1 MTVFQ
6 IFLLSAL
13 SLGAIAV
20 VTLSAR
26 RAIGR
31 AAAAFILLVLGGG
44 IAFAVKPDLTT
55 AIAHRLGINRGTD
68 LLLYILVLAVV
79 YGFIVIYLKLRRVR
93 RELTVLVREIA
104 VREAVRN
111 DGTSA
116 RAEDESP
123 GHEPASHG
131 RHG

>member
-13 SLGAIAV
+13 SLGAVAV
-20 VTLSAR
+20 AALAAR

-31 AAAAFILLVLGGG
+31 AAAAFILLVLGAG
-44 IAFAVKPDLTT
+44 IAFAMRPDLTT

-111 DGTSA
+111 DRNSA
-116 RAEDESP
+116 RSVGESTTR
-123 GHEPASHG
+123 EPASSG
-131 RHG
+131 RHE